1 MIAMAVAN
9 GAIRE
14 AWLVPRSI
22 STITLIVLFAFYMA
36 WVFRRWPLSSP
47 RQALA
52 VGAIWLALTLAFEF
66 GLGWWSGASW
76 AQMAADYNLA
86 AGRLWALVPL
96 WVAVAPYVF
105 FRLTRP

>member
-1 MIAMAVAN
+1 MIAIAMAN

-22 STITLIVLFAFYMA
+22 STITLIVLLA
-36 WVFRRWPLSSP
+36 W
-47 RQALA
+47 
-52 VGAIWLALTLAFEF
+52 LTLAFEF

-96 WVAVAPYVF
+96 WVAVGPYIF
-105 FRLTRP
+105 FRLTPA